1 MSAKIS
7 RKTLQFLKDLS
18 ANNNKPWFTENKDRY
33 LTAYEEMKD
42 FRDAL
47 MERMSQFDNIEKI
60 KLYRIYRDV
69 RFAKDKSPYKNNF
82 SGGLTRATKLLRGGY
97 YFSIEPKASMIAGG
111 FFAPNSAD
119 LKRIRDEIAADATPL
134 RQIIADS
141 VFKKNFGSLS
151 GSTVKTAPRGF
162 AKDHPDIDLIRH
174 KQFIVTQGF
183 TDKLVTSPDFL
194 EHLIEGFLAM
204 RPYFDYMSEVLTTDK
219 NGVPLY
225 D

>member
-1 MSAKIS
+1 MAAKIS
-7 RKTLQFLKDLS
+7 TSTLQFLKELQE
-18 ANNNKPWFTENKDRY
+18 NNNKTWFAANKERY
-33 LTAYEEMKD
+33 LTAYEEMKV

-47 MERMSQFDNIEKI
+47 SERMSQFDNIEKT

-69 RFAKDKSPYKNNF
+69 RFAKDKTPYKNNF

-97 YFSIEPKASMIAGG
+97 YFSIEPKASLVAGG
-111 FFAPNSAD
+111 FFNPNSAD
-119 LKRIRDEIAADATPL
+119 LKRIREEIVADATPL
-134 RQIIADS
+134 RQIIADPI
-141 VFKKNFGSLS
+141 FKKNFGSLS
-151 GSTVKTAPRGF
+151 GNTVKTAPRGF

-174 KQFIVTQGF
+174 KQFIVIQGF

-194 EHLIEGFLAM
+194 EHLVEGFLAM